1 MESKCIPLVPVE
13 KYNLYPY
20 LGIFL
25 KCIVL
30 FTAKNT
36 GTIVFTDKEK
46 ERVGE
51 YITYWDEDTFEPYT
65 GKVELSN

>member
-1 MESKCIPLVPVE
+1 M
-13 KYNLYPY
+13 
-20 LGIFL
+20 
-25 KCIVL
+25 
-30 FTAKNT
+30 
-36 GTIVFTDKEK
+36 GTIIFTEKEK